1 MKGLLVKDFCI
12 MKLQKTFFIMIFVM
26 ALVFA
31 WSFKNP
37 SYMVSFLTFISSIFV
52 LTTISYDEFD
62 NGYTFL
68 FTLPIS
74 RRIYVLEKYV
84 FGLILGAGTW
94 CVCTVIAA
102 ICAAVTG
109 YASLNME
116 WLVSYLIYL
125 GFVLLIVSVT
135 VPTQLKFGGD
145 RGRLGLILTLGGIFL
160 IGYGCV
166 WGLKK
171 LGINVEEVLDSAA
184 AGGIAAF
191 FGICFLVLFLVL
203 GISCLISVRIMENK
217 EL

>member
-68 FTLPIS
+68 FTLPVS

-102 ICAAVTG
+102 ICAAPSILGELGFLKGKKACSYPSFEDKLEGAEVVREPAVTDG
-109 YASLNME
+109 NITTGRGMGAAIPFALA
-116 WLVSYLIYL
+116 LVS
-125 GFVLLIVSVT
+125 VL
-135 VPTQLKFGGD
+135 FGA
-145 RGRLGLILTLGGIFL
+145 
-160 IGYGCV
+160 
-166 WGLKK
+166 KK
-171 LGINVEEVLDSAA
+171 AEEVKKA
-184 AGGIAAF
+184 I
-191 FGICFLVLFLVL
+191 VY
-203 GISCLISVRIMENK
+203 E
-217 EL
+217 